1 MRTAAALL
9 HLIIIMMEALE
20 IDAASGSS
28 STLPQLA
35 GSSSKQQQR
44 FNGNGNGNYAYASH
58 DDDRGPN
65 PPPLLPLESW
75 HSSHDD
81 VRPAGLGFLAG

>member
-58 DDDRGPN
+58 DDDRYCMAAAIEG
-65 PPPLLPLESW
+65 LKWLQLGSLA
-75 HSSHDD
+75 D
-81 VRPAGLGFLAG
+81 AGLGGSS